1 MHKLKKNQFTK
12 SLCLYDKVSEKDIQE
27 YSVDLG
33 NIQQNALYR
42 IYLDENEYKRL
53 TKLNKKDTNFL
64 KKIGVLDYNY
74 FIIEMPMEQNDI
86 EAIFNE
92 DEKKNNNI
100 QHIKKYLFK
109 SNKEDN
115 IVYSISIVDYYKDP
129 IKL

>member
-1 MHKLKKNQFTK
+1 
-12 SLCLYDKVSEKDIQE
+12 LYDKVSEKDIQE

-42 IYLDENEYKRL
+42 IYLDKNEYKRL